1 MLRRYCFEKFC
12 ISGELEI
19 PACRFSSWADGSILK
34 ICLFKQEIKINMTFG
49 EQLSRRTFRSQNKYF
64 TCVKIPQASSF
75 LRRRISNLPELRSPN
90 TISEYHKADTLVC
103 VLSTT
108 FLRSVQRR
116 GIYRGIYLPSTAINF
131 LIKLRASERC
141 GRIFRSE
148 AARWEIDFCRRV
160 GRAFFRQARCVTGFI
175 VTYGCC
181 RRRAAFFP
189 LACFPR
195 DKIHPRSLIA
205 TKTTIKRSTS
215 GLDVAE
221 FSSGLLA

>member
-1 MLRRYCFEKFC
+1 MLR
-12 ISGELEI
+12 EI
-19 PACRFSSWADGSILK
+19 LYLRRIGDSRLYFRRRAGGSILK

-64 TCVKIPQASSF
+64 TCVKIPQASSS

-90 TISEYHKADTLVC
+90 TITEYHKADMLVC

-116 GIYRGIYLPSTAINF
+116 GIHRGIYLPSTAINF

-160 GRAFFRQARCVTGFI
+160 GRNFFFAGQVCIRLYRYPRLPSTKSGILPVCMLPAR
-175 VTYGCC
+175 
-181 RRRAAFFP
+181 
-189 LACFPR
+189 
-195 DKIHPRSLIA
+195 
-205 TKTTIKRSTS
+205 
-215 GLDVAE
+215 
-221 FSSGLLA
+221 